1 MTSRNSIWWK
11 LPGVVIW
18 MIAVGLLAMGY
29 TSGAG
34 LLFAL
39 LGVVARSC
47 WPAPWRT
54 SPSV

>member
-39 LGVVARSC
+39 LGVC
-47 WPAPWRT
+47 LLYT
-54 SPSV
+54 SDAANDLTTV